1 MPKTTSPKLNLIVSM
16 FLDFAELQATNGRLM
31 KMQDWV
37 NKLDSFLI
45 VSEKEILI
53 NSGKVSHKKAIEK
66 AKIEYQK
73 FRQNEDKKYISD
85 FDKEMK
91 KLLGKE

>member
-1 MPKTTSPKLNLIVSM
+1 
-16 FLDFAELQATNGRLM
+16 M
-31 KMQDWV
+31 KMQDWI

>member
-1 MPKTTSPKLNLIVSM
+1 M
-16 FLDFAELQATNGRLM
+16 FLDFAELQATNGRLL
-31 KMQDWV
+31 KMQDWI

-53 NSGKVSHKKAIEK
+53 NSGKVSHKK

>member
-1 MPKTTSPKLNLIVSM
+1 M